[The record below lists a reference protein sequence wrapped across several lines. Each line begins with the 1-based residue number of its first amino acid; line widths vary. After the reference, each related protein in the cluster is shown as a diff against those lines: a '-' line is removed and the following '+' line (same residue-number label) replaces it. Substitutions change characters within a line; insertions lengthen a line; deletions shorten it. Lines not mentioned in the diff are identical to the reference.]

1 MNKDTILI
9 DDLDNALIGFCMTWH
24 GEMLVER
31 AIYSGEIIAQMLVE
45 TNDLDEEQAIEFIE
59 TEMVSHF
66 VGETTPIIMWP
77 ILNEQDE
84 TVQ

>member
-1 MNKDTILI
+1 MNEDTILI
-9 DDLDNALIGFCMTWH
+9 DDLDGALIGFCMTWH

-59 TEMVSHF
+59 TEMVSRY
-66 VGETTPIIMWP
+66 VGDTTPIIMWP
-77 ILNEQDE
+77 ILDE

>member
-1 MNKDTILI
+1 MNKDTVLI
-9 DDLDNALIGFCMTWH
+9 DDLDDALIGFCMTWH

-59 TEMVSHF
+59 TEMVSRY
-66 VGETTPIIMWP
+66 VGDTTPIIMWP
-77 ILNEQDE
+77 ILDE